1 MNDNWYSQPVPP
13 PCKASRLAALERQN
27 TLTKPQG
34 SLGRMETIA
43 VELAAQQR
51 SERPVLDRVAI
62 IIFAADHGITA
73 EGISAFPSEVTS
85 QMLANYVQGGAA
97 ISVLAR
103 SLGAPLT
110 VVDVGTYSDRDIPQ
124 VLHRKIARGTMN
136 FAQEP
141 AMRPEQAE
149 DALTAGAAI
158 VEAIELRPQLLVL
171 GEMGIGNTTSAAAVA
186 AALLGRAPVDL
197 VGAGTGVDGAT
208 IDRKAVLIEAA
219 LTRAGCASRAVGATE
234 ALSLVGGFE
243 IAALAGAMVRAAQ
256 LGISVLVDGFIASV
270 AALCAVQLNPD
281 VRAWLIF
288 AHRSHERG
296 HKIILDELGAK
307 PLLDLGMRLG
317 EGSGA
322 AIAVPLLRLACDLH
336 SGMATFDEAAVA
348 DRA

>member
-1 MNDNWYSQPVPP
+1 MKDKWYSQPVTP
-13 PCKASRLAALERQN
+13 PCEASRLAALDRQN
-27 TLTKPQG
+27 SLTKPQG
-34 SLGRMETIA
+34 SLGRMEAIA
-43 VELAAQQR
+43 VELAAHQR
-51 SERPVLDRVAI
+51 TARPVLDRVAI
-62 IIFAADHGITA
+62 IIFAADHGITG

-110 VVDVGTYSDRDIPQ
+110 VVDVGTYSDCQIPE

-136 FAQEP
+136 FVQGP
-141 AMRPEQAE
+141 AMRPEQA
-149 DALTAGAAI
+149 DHALAAGAAI
-158 VEAIELRPQLLVL
+158 VEMMELRPQLLVL

-186 AALLGRAPVDL
+186 AALLGRSPGDL

-219 LTRAGCASRAVGATE
+219 LTRAGCNSRAVGATE

-270 AALCAVQLNPD
+270 AALCAVELNAE

-296 HKIILDELGAK
+296 HKIVLDELGAT

-322 AIAVPLLRLACDLH
+322 AIAVPLVRLACDLH
-336 SGMATFDEAAVA
+336 NEMATFDEAAVA
-348 DRA
+348 GRA

>member
-1 MNDNWYSQPVPP
+1 MNDKWYSQPVTP
-13 PCKASRLAALERQN
+13 PCEASRLAALDRQN
-27 TLTKPQG
+27 RLTKPQG
-34 SLGRMETIA
+34 SLGRMEAIA
-43 VELAAQQR
+43 VELAAHQR
-51 SERPVLDRVAI
+51 TERPTVDRVAI

-110 VVDVGTYSDRDIPQ
+110 VVDVGTYSDRDIPR

-136 FAQEP
+136 FAQGP

-219 LTRAGCASRAVGATE
+219 LTRAGCNSRAVGATE
-234 ALSLVGGFE
+234 ALTLVGGFE

-270 AALCAVQLNPD
+270 AALCAVELNAE

-296 HKIILDELGAK
+296 HKIVLDELGAK

-336 SGMATFDEAAVA
+336 NEMATFDEAAVA